1 MAKYNIRSLNYIA
14 CGEARDFINMDL
26 ELGYEVYD
34 YVHLLCAEAG
44 SRGYP
49 DIESWRQKCMSDDIS
64 VDIGTEHGEG
74 DFYPANYIYRER
86 DIALSREGEA
96 AGVVLNEQQ
105 RYFNE
110 TDSGKRKYIRLYLSC
125 CTKQMLE
132 RIHEF
137 NRRRELP
144 NQTYL
149 LENTPNDKNNLTC
162 DGDIQLR
169 NAYDIRD
176 VSIKRLGRHESRN
189 EFLVGHAMQ
198 YPHAESHVLTHHD
211 VYAPVMQDQPV
222 GFC

>member
-1 MAKYNIRSLNYIA
+1 MAKYSIKSLNYIA

-26 ELGYEVYD
+26 VLDYEVYD

-64 VDIGTEHGEG
+64 VDIGTEQG
-74 DFYPANYIYRER
+74 DGDYYPAEYIYRG
-86 DIALSREGEA
+86 DGVPLSREGDQT
-96 AGVVLNEQQ
+96 GVVLTEQQ

-110 TDSGKRKYIRLYLSC
+110 TDSGKRRYIRLYLSC
-125 CTKQMLE
+125 CTKEMLE

-137 NRRRELP
+137 NRNRELM

-162 DGDIQLR
+162 DGAVTLR

-176 VSIKRLGRHESRN
+176 VSVRRLGRHESRN
-189 EFLVGHAMQ
+189 EFMTGQAML
-198 YPHAESHVLTHHD
+198 YPHGESHVRTHHD
-211 VYAPVMQDQPV
+211 VYAPTMQQQPV